1 MVSHWFPHLVGKP
14 QLPAVRAGVEYLAK
28 IAPLLPDPHAIDVM
42 ANLRDRDRI
51 CTWIGKSIAVV
62 NLQLQAQL
70 NACADCFRPIDRR
83 SIQIFAVP
91 FANSMRLDGFC
102 NITTTPTTIL
112 VDVGRVAPP
121 DWLALVAHEY
131 AHAHLGYPG
140 HDREY
145 LRVLGHLCLGLG
157 LARPSFLPDDRS
169 IHCWPPYSPT
179 IDPLAW
185 WRGES

>member
-1 MVSHWFPHLVGKP
+1 MTNRWFPHLVGKP
-14 QLPAVRAGVEYLAK
+14 QTLTYQDGVDYLAK
-28 IAPLLPDPHAIDVM
+28 ITPLLPDPQAIDVM
-42 ANLRDRDRI
+42 ANLRDRDKI
-51 CTWIGKSIAVV
+51 CTWIGNSIAIV

-83 SIQIFAVP
+83 SIHIFAVP
-91 FANSMRLDGFC
+91 LADSLGLDGFC
-102 NITTTPTTIL
+102 NIAATPMTIL
-112 VDVGRVAPP
+112 VDVGRVAPQ

-145 LRVLGHLCLGLG
+145 VRVLDRLCWGLG
-157 LARPSFLPDDRS
+157 LARPSFPPDDRR
-169 IHCWPPYSPT
+169 IYCWPPYTPA